1 MDHPAQF
8 SAAAIAADPSCCSAT
23 DSAEN
28 DVASNVPASQT
39 PPELPT
45 PSPSRSTTL
54 VLHNCDYFRF
64 DKIFP
69 VTDLIVMDVL
79 QVIITLPTWLFWA
92 SNLTSIGFHNTL
104 TDVPRIP
111 RVPFPNLQAFSAVA
125 APKLEAALCPE
136 NMPNLRVLK
145 IQKSTEKE
153 ISIAGFPL
161 LDEIVIDCCAFSAL
175 RFDLPL
181 LRSLFITNCPSLT
194 HLVVASGAISWLLVS
209 HIKQLTHLRVANCPA
224 LKLLEF
230 PPSLEELIVSDCPL
244 LSELNHYETF
254 QPDSL
259 RMLTISDCPLLIRHL
274 LRRG

>member
-8 SAAAIAADPSCCSAT
+8 SAAAIAADPSCCFAT
-23 DSAEN
+23 DPAEN
-28 DVASNVPASQT
+28 DVASDVPASQT
-39 PPELPT
+39 QPELPT

-54 VLHNCDYFRF
+54 VLHNCDYFQF

-69 VTDLIVMDVL
+69 VTDLIVMDVM
-79 QVIITLPTWLFWA
+79 QVTITLPTWLFWA
-92 SNLTSIGFHNTL
+92 SDLTFISFHNTL
-104 TDVPRIP
+104 TDIP
-111 RVPFPNLQAFSAVA
+111 RVLFPNLQAFSAVA
-125 APKLEAALCPE
+125 APKLEAALCPV
-136 NMPNLRVLK
+136 NMPNLRTLK

-161 LDEIVIDCCAFSAL
+161 LEEIVIDCCAFSVL
-175 RFDLPL
+175 RFNLPL

-194 HLVVASGAISWLLVS
+194 HLVVTSGAISWLLVS
-209 HIKQLTHLRVANCPA
+209 HIKQLTHLRVANCTA

-230 PPSLEELIVSDCPL
+230 PPSLEELIVSNCPL